1 MNNKKKHKTS
11 DEMSFWEHLESLRW
25 HFIRS
30 VVVIITLAIV
40 AFIYN
45 DILFSKIILAPKE
58 PAFLTNK
65 FFCWLGGVVD
75 VDYLCIN
82 NVSLK
87 LINTEMSGQLTLS
100 VYISII
106 TGLIIA
112 IPYVLWE
119 MWRFVKPALS
129 QKERR
134 YSSGFVYVTSFL
146 FLLGVVFSYYI
157 IVPLT
162 VNFLGTYQVSSSVE
176 NYISLSSYISTV
188 LTLCFSTGL
197 VFLFPIL
204 VYFLTKI
211 GIITPSFLS
220 KNRKYIIVIILVI
233 AAIITPPDIFSQVMV
248 TIPLYALYEI
258 SIYVSRMVYKKK
270 VKVAAQAET

>member
-1 MNNKKKHKTS
+1 MGDKKKHKSS

-30 VVVIITLAIV
+30 IVVIITLAIV

-45 DILFSKIILAPKE
+45 DFIFSNIILAPKE
-58 PAFLTNK
+58 PGFLTNK
-65 FFCWLGGVVD
+65 FFCWLGGKVD
-75 VDYLCIN
+75 VDFLCIN
-82 NVSLK
+82 NISLK

-106 TGLIIA
+106 SGLIVA

-119 MWRFVKPALS
+119 IWRFVKPALN

-146 FLLGVVFSYYI
+146 FLTGVVFSYYV

-162 VNFLGTYQVSSSVE
+162 VNFLGTYQVNSSVE

-204 VYFLTKI
+204 VFFLTKI

-220 KNRKYIIVIILVI
+220 KNRKYIIVIILII
-233 AAIITPPDIFSQVMV
+233 AAIITPPDVFSQVMV
-248 TIPLYALYEI
+248 TIPLYTLYEL
-258 SIYVSRMVYKKK
+258 SIYVSRAVYKKK
-270 VKVAAQAET
+270 IKSVV

>member
-1 MNNKKKHKTS
+1 MSSKKKNKPV

-30 VVVIITLAIV
+30 IVVIITLAIV
-40 AFIYN
+40 AFVYN
-45 DILFSKIILAPKE
+45 DFIFSEIILAPKE
-58 PAFLTNK
+58 PNFLTNK
-65 FFCWLGGVVD
+65 FFCWFGGIVH

-82 NVSLK
+82 NISLK

-100 VYISII
+100 VYVSII
-106 TGLIIA
+106 AGLIVA

-119 MWRFVKPALS
+119 IWQFVKPALS
-129 QKERR
+129 KKERR
-134 YSSGFVYVTSFL
+134 YSSGFVYITSFL
-146 FLLGVVFSYYI
+146 FLTGVIFSYYV

-162 VNFLGTYQVSSSVE
+162 VNFLGTYQVSNTVE

-188 LTLCFSTGL
+188 STLCFSTGL
-197 VFLFPIL
+197 VFLFPIF

-220 KNRKYIIVIILVI
+220 KNRKYIIVIILII
-233 AAIITPPDIFSQVMV
+233 AAIITPPDVFSQIMV
-248 TIPLYALYEI
+248 TIPLYALYEL
-258 SIYVSRMVYKKK
+258 SIYVSRMVYRKK
-270 VKVAAQAET
+270 VKAVE